1 MVQVRCSAVAPP
13 LIIMLVI
20 WQWPSLVV
28 VVVLVRVIIYLLH
41 LPAYLVTKHSTHRP
55 EWVSPIHRILC
66 SAIPG
71 GHFRNGAVTATLKI
85 YFPLSTTFHRST
97 TPFTNDSHHPL
108 QLTHFTYPQHG
119 TATSSIGW
127 AAVAQFREQQG
138 QSETTLMKPQKFG
151 DHWKCAWTL
160 MLIKWWTIS
169 EYNLFHPH
177 FHILLLLAHNHHH
190 RRCVSIS
197 AIISGREIERT
208 MTVTDKTTGAA
219 TNWIQGKWS
228 STCSVCH
235 WPKR

>member
-1 MVQVRCSAVAPP
+1 MT
-13 LIIMLVI
+13 LII
-20 WQWPSLVV
+20 P
-28 VVVLVRVIIYLLH
+28 
-41 LPAYLVTKHSTHRP
+41 P
-55 EWVSPIHRILC
+55 
-66 SAIPG
+66 
-71 GHFRNGAVTATLKI
+71 
-85 YFPLSTTFHRST
+85 
-97 TPFTNDSHHPL
+97 

-119 TATSSIGW
+119 TAISSIGW

-177 FHILLLLAHNHHH
+177 TLLLLLAHNHHHPRHH

-208 MTVTDKTTGAA
+208 MTGTDKTTGAA

-235 WPKR
+235 WPKRWWTRRTCWNYDSKCSNIFPWPKNWWLQGFWPKTPASHKTPPPPPIDRGLGVASAALRWAVVKRKQSRTFW